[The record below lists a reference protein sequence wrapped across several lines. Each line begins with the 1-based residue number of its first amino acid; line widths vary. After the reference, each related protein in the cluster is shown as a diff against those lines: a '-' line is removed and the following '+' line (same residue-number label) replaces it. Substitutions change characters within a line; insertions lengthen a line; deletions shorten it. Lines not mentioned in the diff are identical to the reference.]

1 MSRVSQ
7 PWPPVAV
14 EPAVP
19 HPNAPAPGT
28 ELGVHFA
35 ECFGCGD
42 EADAGLHLRSTVGEG
57 QVVHSRFT
65 VTSAHQGAP
74 GLAHGGLLACA
85 FDEALGSAVG
95 NLMRRPAVTGKLETD
110 FRRPVPVGS
119 TLFIAARLDGIAGRK
134 IYVSADGRLDAED
147 GPIAVSARALFVVVG
162 FEHFNTHGD
171 PQALEK
177 LAAQH
182 EKNQRARGERDWEI
196 NP

>member
-1 MSRVSQ
+1 MDT
-7 PWPPVAV
+7 

-19 HPNAPAPGT
+19 HEKAPQPGS
-28 ELGVHFA
+28 ELGVHYA

-42 EADAGLHLRSTVGEG
+42 ELDAGLHMRSTVGEELT
-57 QVVHSRFT
+57 VRSRFT

-95 NLMRRPAVTGKLETD
+95 NLLRKPAVTGKLETD

-119 TLFIAARLDGIAGRK
+119 TLYITAKLDGVAGRK
-134 IYVSADGRLDAED
+134 IYASADGRLDAED
-147 GPIAVSARALFVVVG
+147 GPIAVRARALFVIVG
-162 FEHFNTHGD
+162 FEHFTEHGHPD
-171 PQALEK
+171 ALERF
-177 LAAQH
+177 AAARRA
-182 EKNQRARGERDWEI
+182 EKKDWDI